1 MTSTTESAVVTVPL
15 RIGGD
20 SVEAAGGRYIVKTRR
35 LTGEPI
41 ARVAA
46 ATRADAERAVAAAA
60 DAAAGWA
67 ATSPGARRKVLERA
81 AALLGER
88 SEAISAM
95 MGKEMG
101 AAASWCHFN
110 VHLAAGMFREAA
122 AQVYS
127 TVGQVIPSDVPGLT
141 ALAVREPVGVVVGI
155 APWNAPVILGV
166 RAIAMPLAYG
176 NTVVLKA
183 SEETPATHAAIIECL
198 IDAGIPAGAAN
209 LVTNAAEDAAE
220 VVDALIAHKAV
231 RCVNFTGSTTVGRI
245 IAEKAGK
252 YLTRTVLE
260 LGGKAPFIVLADADL
275 EAAAAAASFGAFM
288 NQGQICMSTERLIVD
303 RAVAAEFTKILAER
317 AAKLV
322 VGDPE
327 DPRTQLGPLVHEGAV
342 AHVQALVADAVAHG
356 ATVVTGGVADGLY
369 YPPTVLSGVTSAAR
383 IYSEESFGPLAP
395 IIEVDGADEAVR
407 VANDSDYGLSAALFT
422 GDVGRGLTLAQRIQ
436 SGICHIN
443 GATVHDEAQMPFG
456 GVKASGFGRFGSS
469 AALEEFTELRWITVS
484 SDDRHYPI

>member
-1 MTSTTESAVVTVPL
+1 MVTVPL
-15 RIGGD
+15 RIAGGP
-20 SVEAAGGRYIVKTRR
+20 VESAGGRYIVKTCR

-46 ATRADAERAVAAAA
+46 ATRADAERAVDAAA
-60 DAAAGWA
+60 DGGARWA
-67 ATSPGARRKVLERA
+67 ATSPGARREVLERA
-81 AALLGER
+81 AELLDER
-88 SEAISAM
+88 SDAISAM

-110 VHLAAGMFREAA
+110 VKLAAGMLREAA

-155 APWNAPVILGV
+155 APWNAPMILGV

-220 VVDALIAHKAV
+220 VVDALISHKAV

-245 IAEKAGK
+245 IAEKAGRHLK
-252 YLTRTVLE
+252 RTVLE
-260 LGGKAPFIVLADADL
+260 LGGKAPFLVLADADL
-275 EAAAAAASFGAFM
+275 DAAAAAASFGAFM

-303 RAVAAEFTKILAER
+303 RAVAAEFTELWPSVPRSWSSATPRITAHNS
-317 AAKLV
+317 AA
-322 VGDPE
+322 GARGRGR
-327 DPRTQLGPLVHEGAV
+327 PRRGAGRRCGGPRCHGR
-342 AHVQALVADAVAHG
+342 HRRQAGRPVLPADRADAVSPPPPG
-356 ATVVTGGVADGLY
+356 STPRSRSVRSPRSSRSTGGGGSARGQRLRVRFVRRPVHPDVAQGLR
-369 YPPTVLSGVTSAAR
+369 LAR
-383 IYSEESFGPLAP
+383 
-395 IIEVDGADEAVR
+395 
-407 VANDSDYGLSAALFT
+407 
-422 GDVGRGLTLAQRIQ
+422 RIQ

-456 GVKASGFGRFGSS
+456 GVSPADTGVSVS

-484 SDDRHYPI
+484 SEHRHYPI

>member
-1 MTSTTESAVVTVPL
+1 MTSTDTDVVTVPL
-15 RIGGD
+15 RIAGD
-20 SVEAAGGRYIVKTRR
+20 PAAPADGRYIVKSRR
-35 LTGEPI
+35 LTGETLS
-41 ARVAA
+41 RVAA
-46 ATRADAERAVAAAA
+46 ASPADARRAVDAAAA
-60 DAAAGWA
+60 AAPGWA
-67 ATSPGARRKVLERA
+67 TASPADRRKVLERA
-81 AALLGER
+81 ADILTER
-88 SEAISAM
+88 SDGISAM

-110 VHLAAGMFREAA
+110 VMLAAGMLREAA

-155 APWNAPVILGV
+155 APWNAPLILGV
-166 RAIAMPLAYG
+166 RAIAMPLACG

-198 IDAGIPAGAAN
+198 VDAGIPAGVAN
-209 LVTNAAEDAAE
+209 LVTNAPEDAAE
-220 VVDALIAHKAV
+220 VVDALITHKAV
-231 RCVNFTGSTTVGRI
+231 RCINFTGSTNVGRI
-245 IAEKAGK
+245 IAEKAGRHLK
-252 YLTRTVLE
+252 RSVLE

-303 RAVAAEFTKILAER
+303 TAVAAEFTRLLAQR
-317 AAKLV
+317 AANLV
-322 VGDPE
+322 VGDPA
-327 DPRTQLGPLVHEGAV
+327 DPTTQLGPLVHEGAV
-342 AHVQALVADAVAHG
+342 AHVEALVDDAVAHG
-356 ATVVTGGVADGLY
+356 ARVVAGGTANGLY
-369 YPPTVLSGVTSAAR
+369 YPPTVLTGVSSGAR

-395 IIEVDGADEAVR
+395 IIEVDGAAEAVR
-407 VANDSDYGLSAALFT
+407 VANDSDYGLSSALFT
-422 GDVGRGLTLAQRIQ
+422 GDVGQALVLAKQIQ

-484 SDDRHYPI
+484 SGDRHYPI